1 MGGPAT
7 ESANN
12 WQVSI
17 IGPAGTPVGGGVLV
31 PPRYVMTCAH
41 VVTAALG
48 RQVQEPTRA
57 TLTVALSSGLR
68 LTCSLGGGHRHTGGS
83 EHQDLA
89 VLALHG
95 DLARANGLFPTAH
108 THLSGGDVDTTDRR
122 MNVYGYPRGQH
133 EGVWARCVV
142 AGERLNRTLI
152 QLDAEPGS
160 GRTVERGFSGSGV
173 QDRETRRVVGIAV
186 LRDKAAPV
194 SWMIPMHR
202 IAESWPP
209 LRAALAL
216 SGEPSPL
223 AAPSSHDPYGA
234 TFGPE
239 AMDQLYRLL
248 LDGQVPLSGL
258 MELRAQAAQ
267 PVHREWTGAPE
278 DILGIV
284 QDLRDMAQG
293 VRPAP
298 PLLTFVAGLSQRI
311 PGPRGQQLAH
321 WVRDRAGHCDPAVDP
336 VPLLTRRPRSAG
348 RAAAWTYA
356 IFQITPAA
364 ASRYYLLDVFRQRD
378 GTPRE
383 AIAQYQEGMRLSAL
397 EQLVVDQI
405 TRMRRERTIG
415 SPELF
420 VEFVLPRELLSRP
433 LDDLRIATPSGAQ
446 VRLGVVH
453 PVAVRS
459 LERQNAPEWR
469 DWGHNWA
476 QKWDRMTS
484 AAALSGEGVVGVIHS
499 RSLDKA
505 VHEALFAT
513 LYADNGPVALILGFP
528 PKVPRRRD
536 PDAEFDAALD
546 AGMPALVWAHAPGDG
561 KRVIDGTLSRLP
573 GESPSGLPEVVLRA
587 RRGER
592 PPDSSGT
599 ALTASGLHL
608 GLLWDPFD
616 RLPPHTPLAPPAPEP
631 GGDRL

>member
-7 ESANN
+7 ESASN

-17 IGPAGTPVGGGVLV
+17 IGPAGAPVGGGVLV

-48 RQVQEPTRA
+48 RKLQDPARA
-57 TLTVALSSGLR
+57 TLTVALAGGLR
-68 LTCSLGGGHRHTGGS
+68 LTCSLGGGHRYTGGS
-83 EHQDLA
+83 GHQDVA

-95 DLARANGLFPTAH
+95 DLGRANGLFPTVH
-108 THLSGGDVDTTDRR
+108 THLSGSDMDATDRR
-122 MNVYGYPRGQH
+122 MNVYGYPRGQDD
-133 EGVWARCVV
+133 GVWARCVV

-160 GRTVERGFSGSGV
+160 GRAVEKGFSGSGV
-173 QDRETRRVVGIAV
+173 QDMETRRVVGIAV

-194 SWMIPMHR
+194 SWMIPMRR

-216 SGEPSPL
+216 SGEPPSP
-223 AAPSSHDPYGA
+223 AAPRPHDPYGDP
-234 TFGPE
+234 FGPE

-258 MELRAQAAQ
+258 VELRAQAAQ

-278 DILGIV
+278 DVLGIV

-293 VRPAP
+293 VRPVP
-298 PLLTFVAGLSQRI
+298 PLLVFVAALAQRI
-311 PGPRGQQLAH
+311 PGARGQQLAH

-336 VPLLTRRPRSAG
+336 VPLLTRRPRVASRLAT
-348 RAAAWTYA
+348 WTYA

-364 ASRYYLLDVFRQRD
+364 ASRHYLLDVFRQRE
-378 GTPRE
+378 GAPRQ
-383 AIAQYQEGMRLSAL
+383 AVAQYPEGMRLPQL

-405 TRMRRERTIG
+405 TRMRRERAIG

-433 LDDLRIATPSGAQ
+433 LDDLPIVTPSGAQ

-469 DWGHNWA
+469 DWGHSWA

-484 AAALSGEGVVGVIHS
+484 VAALSGEGVVGVIHA

-513 LYADNGPVALILGFP
+513 LYAEGGPVALVLGFP
-528 PKVPRRRD
+528 PKAPRRRD

-546 AGMPALVWAHAPGDG
+546 AGMPALIWAHEPGDG
-561 KRVIDGTLSRLP
+561 KRVIDGVLARLP

-592 PPDSSGT
+592 PAGSSGA
-599 ALTASGLHL
+599 ALTVSGLRL

-616 RLPPHTPLAPPAPEP
+616 RLPPHTPLA
-631 GGDRL
+631 